1 MKGLGIK
8 SRGGIFMY
16 FLRMGEELLG
26 IGVPAFFLVLLWF
39 LPVVVV
45 EIVNC
50 HGGGGSV
57 L

>member
-1 MKGLGIK
+1 
-8 SRGGIFMY
+8 MY

-26 IGVPAFFLVLLWF
+26 IGVPGFLLVLLWF

-57 L
+57 I